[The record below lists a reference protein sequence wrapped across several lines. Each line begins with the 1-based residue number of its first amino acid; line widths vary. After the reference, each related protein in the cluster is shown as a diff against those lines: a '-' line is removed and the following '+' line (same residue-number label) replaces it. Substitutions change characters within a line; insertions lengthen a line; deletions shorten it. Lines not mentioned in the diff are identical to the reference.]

1 MHVVNTPVGFVV
13 VFSLLSFCFIELK
26 QKASTAITCAMKA
39 GLDLLEAVAG

>member
-1 MHVVNTPVGFVV
+1 MHVVNTPVGFV